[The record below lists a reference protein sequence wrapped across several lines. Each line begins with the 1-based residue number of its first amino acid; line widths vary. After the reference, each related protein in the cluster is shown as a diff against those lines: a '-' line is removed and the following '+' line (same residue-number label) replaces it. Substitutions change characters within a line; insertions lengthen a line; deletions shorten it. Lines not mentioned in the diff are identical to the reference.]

1 MRSGTNL
8 PRVRHYNESV
18 VLEAIRVGDGV
29 SRVEIAQR
37 TGLTAQTVSNI
48 VKRLLNM
55 GLVAEGGTTRS
66 KGGRRRV
73 TLRINPHAT
82 YAVGVQVDGEE
93 TCFVIIDL
101 AGRVAVRTRHPTHAH
116 RGPFAIIDQIAE
128 SVTQLVEEANVTPD
142 KILGLGVAC
151 PGPLDHRRGI
161 VYEPPNLP
169 GWHEVPLA
177 EALNSKTGYP
187 VLVDN
192 DATAAAIGERWAG
205 GAGGTRN
212 FAFVYMGVG
221 VGAGIFLEDHVYRG
235 STTNA
240 GEFGHMILNPDGPS
254 CTCGSHGCVEAYCAP
269 RSVLAAVSRRLS
281 DGEPSVIAA
290 HAAGDGG
297 RIDFGAICKAA
308 RTGDDLAMEEIRRSA
323 QWLGFG
329 VVSLVNLLDVE
340 LVVLGGSGFRDADDI
355 YRDEVQRVVDE
366 RIIARDRRTLRVQ
379 LSMAGEDAGAVGAA
393 SLVLEATYA
402 PRLDVLSR
410 TRVVAAGD

>member
-1 MRSGTNL
+1 
-8 PRVRHYNESV
+8 VRHYNESV
-18 VLEAIRVGDGV
+18 VLEAIRVGAGV

-48 VKRLLNM
+48 VKRLLDM

-66 KGGRRRV
+66 SGGRRRV
-73 TLRINPHAT
+73 TLRINPQAT

-101 AGRVAVRTRHPTHAH
+101 AGRVVVRTRHPTHAD
-116 RGPFAIIDQIAE
+116 RGPFAIINQIAK
-128 SVTQLVEEANVTPD
+128 SVAELVEEADVAPD

-221 VGAGIFLEDHVYRG
+221 VGAGIFIEDHIYRG

-240 GEFGHMILNPDGPS
+240 GEFGHMILNPEGPS
-254 CTCGSHGCVEAYCAP
+254 CACGSRGCVEAYCAP
-269 RSVLAAVSRRLS
+269 RSVIAAITNRLS
-281 DGEPSVIAA
+281 DGEHSVLAA
-290 HAAGDGG
+290 HGTGDGA
-297 RIDFGAICKAA
+297 RLDFATICKAA
-308 RTGDDLAMEEIRRSA
+308 MTGDELAMEEIRRSA
-323 QWLGFG
+323 HLLGCG

-355 YRDEVQRVVDE
+355 YRNEVQRVVEE
-366 RIIARDRRTLRVQ
+366 RIMARDRRALRVQ

-393 SLVLEATYA
+393 SLLLEATYA
-402 PRLDVLSR
+402 PRLDVLKG
-410 TRVVAAGD
+410 TRVVTAGD